1 MGYFGKQYKSKLV
14 HFVQKKLNQQQKQ
27 EEVSTPQSPV
37 SQEDFKPE
45 QIVDSLPA
53 PLTPPATKKKVP
65 LADTLFGH
73 VPDDRRYFDWDRN
86 VNAYNYVF
94 MTDASIKNHGMFN
107 GKTKYAW
114 MIESPE
120 ITTDEYGWLA
130 QNATQ
135 FNKVFTFKRSLLDSD
150 PVRFKF
156 VPGGSCWIKEK
167 DWGLH
172 PKTKLVSMIT
182 SNKNFTSGHHLRHR
196 IVQRLR
202 SKIDLYGRG
211 FNDIPDKIEGL
222 KDYMFSF
229 AIENTKEDYY
239 FTEKLID
246 CFMTGTVPI
255 YYGCPS
261 IAQFFNPNGI
271 IQIDNLAE
279 AETMLNSLTPDMY
292 QKMLPAIRDNYER
305 CIRQFLSY
313 EDFMYFNYPELLFG
327 LGSSPSPL
335 NDVVDE
341 VYCINLERRHDRWLE
356 VSQQFDVHNI
366 KVTRWLAVDGWKIE
380 GTHHMRHGD
389 MQGDKIKGAVGCL
402 RSHRNAIKDALD
414 KGHNSI
420 CVFEDDVVLQPD
432 FNKRFVKLMS
442 TVPKDWEMLYIGCHW
457 HGLPNPR
464 HIGNNVY
471 SLNCFGV
478 FGVLIRG
485 QHMLR
490 RIYEVTKGEEMTL
503 DDYLCYRVQPGHKV
517 YTTIPFLVKVK
528 EDFSDI
534 ANQFADYKIVSKYFY

>member
-1 MGYFGKQYKSKLV
+1 MGNFSRQYKSKLV
-14 HFVQKKLNQQQKQ
+14 HFVQKTLSKKQ
-27 EEVSTPQSPV
+27 EMEANNTQQDLPAPV
-37 SQEDFKPE
+37 SESPLPE
-45 QIVDSLPA
+45 
-53 PLTPPATKKKVP
+53 PLTPPANKKKVP
-65 LADTLFGH
+65 LVDSLFAH

-86 VNAYNYVF
+86 VNAYNHVF
-94 MTDASIKNHGMFN
+94 LTDASLTNHGIFN

-120 ITTDEYGWLA
+120 ITANEYNWLA
-130 QNATQ
+130 QNATH
-135 FNKVFTFKRSLLDSD
+135 FHKVFTFKRSLLDSD

-156 VPGGSCWIKEK
+156 VPGGSCWIKEQ
-167 DWGLH
+167 DWGIH
-172 PKTKLVSMIT
+172 EKTKLVSIIS
-182 SNKNFTSGHHLRHR
+182 SNKNFTTGHQLRHR
-196 IVQRLR
+196 IIQRLR
-202 SKIDLYGRG
+202 SKMDVFGRG

-261 IAQFFNPNGI
+261 IAQFFNANGMI
-271 IQIDNLAE
+271 IIDNLAE
-279 AETMLNSLTPDMY
+279 AENMLNLLTPELY

-305 CIRQFLSY
+305 CIRQYLSY
-313 EDFMYFNYPELLFG
+313 EDFMYFNYSEFLFG
-327 LGSSPSPL
+327 LSSSPSPL
-335 NDVVDE
+335 NDVADE
-341 VYCINLERRHDRWLE
+341 VYCINLERRLDRWTE
-356 VSQQFDVHNI
+356 VSQQFDAHNI

-380 GTHHMRHGD
+380 GKHHMRHGD
-389 MQGDKIKGAVGCL
+389 MEGDSIKGAVGCL

-414 KGHNSI
+414 KGHNTI
-420 CVFEDDVVLQPD
+420 CVFEDDVVLQRD
-432 FNKRFVKLMS
+432 FNMRFTKLMS

-457 HGLPNPR
+457 HGLPNPH
-464 HIGNNVY
+464 HIGNNIY
-471 SLNCFGV
+471 KLNCFGV
-478 FGVLIRG
+478 FGVLLRG
-485 QHMLR
+485 RAILQK
-490 RIYEVTKGEEMTL
+490 IYDATAGEEITL
-503 DDYLCYRVQPGHKV
+503 DDYLCYKVQPGRKV